1 MWVMCFINKANESTC
16 MLDFGSQYGY
26 LCLDWC
32 LSTLRLPLHV
42 SFYHSIDLARFYFL
56 FFALVSS
63 SVYRRSFSVS
73 LLFISISV
81 SENVM
86 CASQKRLLPAYLHS
100 FAHAHE
106 ILTKSETVLLRLVHC
121 SLLIAH
127 WLRTFNTRCSQSP
140 YIWGKHWITAFISMA
155 KPFKRYTENTLFP
168 LRFICWKAFAISKLN
183 YSKILSSTWSLPF
196 IWLFFSL
203 LFLSLRHFFSV
214 SLFSIIVSIR
224 FAPTRWSGVIRS
236 FNALRKSY
244 GNVLVCLCVRSS
256 FNTYS
261 NVYPIM

>member
-1 MWVMCFINKANESTC
+1 MLTIVKQSYRDLAIKSQNNKRETEREIKHTNTYIHRMKQRKSLRKSRMRISTNRIANSCVHKQMWVMCFINKANESTC

-140 YIWGKHWITAFISMA
+140 YIWGKLNNGIYFNGKTVQTIYGKH
-155 KPFKRYTENTLFP
+155 PF
-168 LRFICWKAFAISKLN
+168 
-183 YSKILSSTWSLPF
+183 STSVY
-196 IWLFFSL
+196 L
-203 LFLSLRHFFSV
+203 LK
-214 SLFSIIVSIR
+214 
-224 FAPTRWSGVIRS
+224 S
-236 FNALRKSY
+236 FCN
-244 GNVLVCLCVRSS
+244 
-256 FNTYS
+256 
-261 NVYPIM
+261 I